1 MKLESDSQGFLIGA
15 SLMGK
20 DSERMLSDIRGHTGR
35 ILAIMLRSGGL
46 RTRAPTA
53 SPATWSAA

>member
-35 ILAIMLRSGGL
+35 ILAIMLRSGGP
-46 RTRAPTA
+46 RALA
-53 SPATWSAA
+53 SPR